1 VFRENPHFFFIFAPT
16 NKKIPHMA
24 VHNKRFLITTL
35 VIVFVIILFLVIGLV
50 LYFVL
55 RPHNKTSSS
64 SDNNPSTTT
73 TLTLVEESSTADD
86 FLNPAKWRL
95 YIGRTAYAS
104 PAALTG
110 LVSKDFYWDTVNLT
124 SLEPLMTPD
133 GYYNGMWFQDPTN
146 GIQSY
151 LVGAANADILV
162 AKDSATGGTAL
173 KSMKFKNN
181 AAAIQAKAPEFGIA
195 TLRLESRR
203 LVRNAVI
210 VINAFKIPTGCGA
223 WPAFWLVGTPNREIW
238 ETGINSGHAFD
249 GGWPAFGEVD
259 IIEQVNTD
267 KNKNH
272 FTLHTTA
279 GCTSTMSTTSGG
291 TLENSDCNSGGAPAS
306 ILEKARPRDPSAQ
319 NGTQGCSMTVTSES
333 DMKKGVYVCQ
343 VADEVI
349 RLWFFPDPTVAPIR
363 DVLTADTLDV
373 NTLGA
378 PVGVHALPTAD
389 CDPLHF
395 QNLRMVINLA
405 ICGDWAGNV
414 ACNDNTDKLGISYA
428 TGPTNC
434 ATSYGTQLSY
444 SGPSSSPTTVPNIDV
459 NNPDDPRL
467 ADLQWI
473 LGCIRVFE

>member
-1 VFRENPHFFFIFAPT
+1 
-16 NKKIPHMA
+16 MA
-24 VHNKRFLITTL
+24 VQKRLWITFT
-35 VIVFVIILFLVIGLV
+35 VIVVLLLLVAGLV
-50 LYFVL
+50 LYFVF
-55 RPHNKTSSS
+55 RMRDKSSS
-64 SDNNPSTTT
+64 ST
-73 TLTLVEESSTADD
+73 TLALVEESSTVDD
-86 FLNPAKWRL
+86 FLNPSKWRL

-124 SLEPLMTPD
+124 SLEPLMTPA

-146 GIQSY
+146 GVQSY

-162 AKDSATGGTAL
+162 AKDKGTGGTAL

-181 AAAIQAKAPEFGIA
+181 SAAIEAKAPEFGIA

-203 LVRNAVI
+203 LVNKAVI
-210 VINAFKIPTGCGA
+210 VINAFKIPSGCGA

-238 ETGINSGHAFD
+238 ETGVNSGNAFD
-249 GGWPAFGEVD
+249 GGWPAYGEVD

-267 KNKNH
+267 RNSNH

-279 GCTSTMSTTSGG
+279 GCASSMSTPLGG
-291 TLENSDCNSGGAPAS
+291 TVGNSDCNAGGAPAP
-306 ILEKARPRDPSAQ
+306 ILQKALPRDPSAQ

-343 VADEVI
+343 VADQLI
-349 RLWFFPDPTVAPIR
+349 RLWFFPDPSAAPIR
-363 DVLTADTLDV
+363 DVLTANTVDV
-373 NTLGA
+373 GKLGS
-378 PVGVHALPTAD
+378 PVGVHALPYKD
-389 CDPLHF
+389 CDPSHF

-414 ACNDNTDKLGISYA
+414 ACNDASDKLGISYA
-428 TGPTNC
+428 AGGVNC
-434 ATSYGTQLSY
+434 ATAYGTQLSY
-444 SGPSSSPTTVPNIDV
+444 NGTSSTSSPNIDV

-473 LGCIRVFE
+473 LGCVRVFE

>member
-1 VFRENPHFFFIFAPT
+1 MQVQ
-16 NKKIPHMA
+16 KKH
-24 VHNKRFLITTL
+24 LWITVT
-35 VIVFVIILFLVIGLV
+35 VIALVIILFLVIGLV

-64 SDNNPSTTT
+64 DNASTN
-73 TLTLVEESSTADD
+73 LTLVEESSTPND
-86 FLNPAKWRL
+86 FLNPTKWRL

-146 GIQSY
+146 GVQSY

-162 AKDSATGGTAL
+162 ATDNATGGTVL

-195 TLRLESRR
+195 TLRLESRK
-203 LVRNAVI
+203 LLRNAVI
-210 VINAFKIPTGCGA
+210 VINAFKIPSGCGA

-267 KNKNH
+267 RHTNH

-279 GCTSTMSTTSGG
+279 GCTSTMSTTSG
-291 TLENSDCNSGGAPAS
+291 TVENSDCNAGGAPAS
-306 ILEKARPRDPSAQ
+306 ILEKARPRDPSAH
-319 NGTQGCSMTVTSES
+319 NGTQGCSMTVTSEN

-343 VADEVI
+343 VADQVI
-349 RLWFFPDPTVAPIR
+349 RLWFFPDPATTPIR

-373 NTLGA
+373 STLG
-378 PVGVHALPTAD
+378 PPLGQHVLPDKD
-389 CDPLHF
+389 CDPSHF

-414 ACNDNTDKLGISYA
+414 ACNDGADKLGISYTA
-428 TGPTNC
+428 GGTNC

-444 SGPSSSPTTVPNIDV
+444 SGTSSPTTVPNIDV

-467 ADLQWI
+467 ADLQWV
-473 LGCIRVFE
+473 LGCVRVFE